1 MSEQAA
7 SEKIPV
13 TVLTGYLG
21 AGKTT
26 LLNRILSEPH
36 GKKYAVIVNEFG
48 EIGIDND
55 IVVGADEEV
64 FEMNNGCICCTVR
77 GDLVRILD
85 GLMRR
90 KGKFDG
96 IIVETTGL
104 ADPAPVAQTFFVDEN
119 VGRKTRL
126 DAVVTVADARWL
138 NDRLKDA
145 PEVKNQI
152 AFADVILINKT
163 DLVTPEELNEVEARI
178 RGINPYAKVHRTQRA
193 NIELDQV
200 LGRNAFDLDR
210 ILDIEPDFLGGDDHD
225 HHDHDHDHHHGHDH
239 DHHHDHDH
247 KHAHSHGGLKHYH
260 DEDMQSLALRTDKPL
275 NPDKFFP
282 WIQDLVATEGPS
294 ILRCKGILSFKG
306 DDERF
311 VFQGVHMILDGDHQ
325 RPWKDGEKRDSRIVF
340 IGRNLPGKAI
350 SEGFESCI
358 A

>member
-1 MSEQAA
+1 M

-36 GKKYAVIVNEFG
+36 GQKFAVIVNEFG

-55 IVVGADEEV
+55 LVVGADEEV

-77 GDLVRILD
+77 GDLVRIID

-90 KGKFDG
+90 KGKFDA

-104 ADPAPVAQTFFVDEN
+104 ADPAPVAQTFFMDEN
-119 VGRKTRL
+119 VGRKTKL
-126 DAVVTVADARWL
+126 DAVVTVADAKWL
-138 NDRLKDA
+138 LDRLKDA
-145 PEVKNQI
+145 PEAKNQI
-152 AFADVILINKT
+152 AFADVILLNKT
-163 DLVTPEELNEVEARI
+163 DLVKPGELEEVEARI
-178 RGINPYAKVHRTQRA
+178 RGINPYARVHRTERA
-193 NIELDQV
+193 QIPINEV

-210 ILDIEPDFLGGDDHD
+210 ILEIEPEFLDGGHH
-225 HHDHDHDHHHGHDH
+225 HHDHGHGHDH
-239 DHHHDHDH
+239 DHGHDHHHHDG
-247 KHAHSHGGLKHYH
+247 HAHSNGGLKHYH
-260 DEDMQSLALRTDKPL
+260 DEEMQSLSLKTDKPL
-275 NPDKFFP
+275 NADKFFP
-282 WIQDLVATEGPS
+282 WVQDLVQKEGPN
-294 ILRCKGILSFKG
+294 ILRCKGILSFKD

-325 RPWKDGEKRDSRIVF
+325 RPWKKGEERVSRAVF
-340 IGRNLPGKAI
+340 IGRNLPEEKI
-350 SEGFESCI
+350 RQGFESCV